1 MKERMKVFIITAV
14 MLFVTG
20 CGSGKVAEEYRMVV
34 DDYAE
39 IILPQD
45 QDSYEFDQVLEAVG
59 TYLED
64 SSPENLKKAE
74 NLLLDTTERFQDSL
88 EQSEKRELDED
99 LKSSLKTCGIATEDY
114 KLSQEIR
121 GIMLSSYCD
130 SMEGLLFYLD
140 AEDSDFPFREE
151 LEDIYESDI
160 IMQRANR
167 GSEFCSMNYLFA
179 EWDEKST
186 AYFQEKIV
194 NQMKSFTADG
204 AVWET
209 DREQIEDKVLAYEK
223 QMEEEISKTASRV
236 GKANEELIQMESE
249 MEECLK

>member
-45 QDSYEFDQVLEAVG
+45 QDSYEFDRVLETVG

-64 SSPENLKKAE
+64 SNPENLKKAE
-74 NLLLDTTERFQDSL
+74 TLLLDTMERFQGNL
-88 EQSEKRELDED
+88 ECSEKKELGED

-114 KLSQEIR
+114 RMCQEIR

-130 SMEGLLFYLD
+130 SMERLLFYLD

-209 DREQIEDKVLAYEK
+209 DREKIEDIVLAYEK